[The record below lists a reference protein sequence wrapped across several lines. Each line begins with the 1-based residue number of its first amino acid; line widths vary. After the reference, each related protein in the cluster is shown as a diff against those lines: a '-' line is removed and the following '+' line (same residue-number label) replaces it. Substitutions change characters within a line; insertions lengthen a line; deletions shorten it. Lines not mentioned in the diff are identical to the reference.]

1 MNINAVL
8 TNNEKLKNFN
18 GQLLDKDCSTQI
30 LTEWINKD
38 NILKYENIIHKLKL
52 ENITQEQFSTILN
65 EWYRYAVFSYLQQV
79 PIA

>member
-38 NILKYENIIHKLKL
+38 NILKYENII
-52 ENITQEQFSTILN
+52 QS
-65 EWYRYAVFSYLQQV
+65 
-79 PIA
+79 